1 MSYFL
6 FNGVNSQTLGL
17 LVSRPVMR
25 PSWAREVSEISAPGR
40 TRKIMQQ
47 SKTYANASLTINTVI
62 TDTDKLPDIYAALSG
77 YGPLQLSSRPE
88 EYLNVYISPLVPEA
102 VALMTGELPISCVC
116 EPFANAVEPTVVT
129 LSSGLNIINNAGTV
143 FSAPEIRF
151 TATGEQVTVRVNG
164 LDFIV
169 GLTITDQ
176 GKEIIIDCE
185 NEVAYYINDSQ
196 QMISVNAQTYN
207 DYPLLHTGENGVEIV
222 GTVSA
227 ASINVKERW
236 Y

>member
-6 FNGVNSQTLGL
+6 FNGIDSRSLGL
-17 LVSRPVMR
+17 LVSRPVFR

-40 TRKIMQQ
+40 TRKIMQE
-47 SKTYANASLTINTVI
+47 SKTYANANMTINTVI
-62 TDTDKLPDIYAALSG
+62 TDAEKLNEIYAALSG

-88 EYLNVYISPLVPEA
+88 EYLKVYVNPLIPEA
-102 VALMTGELPISCVC
+102 VALRTAELPISFLC
-116 EPFANAVEPTVVT
+116 EPFAHAVEPTVVE
-129 LSSGLNIINNAGTV
+129 LSSGLNLINNAGSI

-169 GLTITDQ
+169 NLTEAEQ
-176 GKEIIIDCE
+176 GKEIVINCE
-185 NEVAYYINDSQ
+185 DEVAYYVNDSD
-196 QMISVNAQTYN
+196 QMISINARTFN
-207 DYPLLHTGENGVEIV
+207 DYPLLHTGENGVELV

-227 ASINVKERW
+227 AEINVKERW
-236 Y
+236 V

>member
-6 FNGVNSQTLGL
+6 FNGIDSRSLGL
-17 LVSRPVMR
+17 LVSRPVFR

-40 TRKIMQQ
+40 TRKIMQE
-47 SKTYANASLTINTVI
+47 SKTYANANMTINTVI
-62 TDTDKLPDIYAALSG
+62 TDTEKLNEIYAALSG

-88 EYLNVYISPLVPEA
+88 EYLKVYVNPLIPEA
-102 VALMTGELPISCVC
+102 VALRTAELPISFLC
-116 EPFANAVEPTVVT
+116 EPFAHAVEPTVVT
-129 LSSGLNIINNAGTV
+129 LASGLNLINNAGSI

-169 GLTITDQ
+169 NLTEAEQ
-176 GKEIIIDCE
+176 GKEIIINCE
-185 NEVAYYINDSQ
+185 DEVAYYVNDSD
-196 QMISVNAQTYN
+196 QMISINARTFN
-207 DYPLLHTGENGVEIV
+207 DYPLLHTGENGVELV

-227 ASINVKERW
+227 AEINVKERW
-236 Y
+236 L